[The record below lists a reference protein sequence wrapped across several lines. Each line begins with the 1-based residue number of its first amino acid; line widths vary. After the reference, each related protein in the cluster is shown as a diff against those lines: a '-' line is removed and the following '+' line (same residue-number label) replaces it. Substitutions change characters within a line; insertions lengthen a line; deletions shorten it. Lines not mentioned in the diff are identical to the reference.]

1 MEVYMS
7 IIIRDWTEF
16 SSEVEKFRR
25 SYNGKPKILFQE
37 INSSKDINSKEYS
50 VQYWIKTADEIFN
63 KGGWLIQDDIEKIK
77 SSLYIFGVAIVK
89 AIDEDRYEEFGM
101 SKEEVDT
108 LIKKFREYAKET
120 ETRQMRLH
128 CQE

>member
-1 MEVYMS
+1 MS

>member
-1 MEVYMS
+1 MS

-16 SSEVEKFRR
+16 SSEVEEFRR
-25 SYNGKPKILFQE
+25 SYDGNPKILFQE
-37 INSSKDINSKEYS
+37 INSSEDINSKEYS
-50 VQYWIKTADEIFN
+50 VQYWIKTADEIFD

-89 AIDEDRYEEFGM
+89 AIDEDRYKEFGM

-120 ETRQMRLH
+120 ETRQMRLY